1 MVSSQC
7 QWTKEAIT
15 SRLPLVIKIN
25 YKCFIF
31 NFTWLL
37 NVETIHLHVILHF
50 VIFRSEVIV
59 NGKVHRCRW
68 KSKYHEKYSVRSK
81 QNWRIWLLRIRL
93 YLPDSTR
100 TRYWTFAHLVQLR
113 MRCCWNAYLKKWKLE
128 NLMSNKM
135 NLRKQID
142 GNPCRAWIGIDN
154 NENVYFPTY
163 RVPKVSE

>member
-1 MVSSQC
+1 MFYIQLYVTVKC
-7 QWTKEAIT
+7 W
-15 SRLPLVIKIN
+15 N
-25 YKCFIF
+25 YSPACNLTFC
-31 NFTWLL
+31 NFPVW
-37 NVETIHLHVILHF
+37 
-50 VIFRSEVIV
+50 S
-59 NGKVHRCRW
+59 HREW
-68 KSKYHEKYSVRSK
+68 KSPPVTIPALC
-81 QNWRIWLLRIRL
+81 IWLLRIGL